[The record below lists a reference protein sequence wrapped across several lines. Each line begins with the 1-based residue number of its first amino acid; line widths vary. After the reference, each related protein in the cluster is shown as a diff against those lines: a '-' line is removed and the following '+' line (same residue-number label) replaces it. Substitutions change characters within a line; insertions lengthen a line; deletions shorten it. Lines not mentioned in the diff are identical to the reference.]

1 MSARSNAPSQQM
13 PPFAVRAAIA
23 LVACRMLLF
32 VFIGGRY
39 GYFRD
44 ELYFLDC
51 ARHLAAGYVDMAPL
65 TAFYAR
71 VGLLFGGSLHAI
83 RLLPVLAGAG
93 LIVLTMQ
100 IVRQLGGDRFAQ
112 TFAGACILAVPAMV
126 GMDVILTMNAF
137 EPLFWMGCI
146 SVFLAIVNGGDSR
159 LWIWFGV
166 LAGLGLENKHST
178 VFFGFAFVVALLL
191 TEHRREFMKPWIW
204 IGGLIALAI
213 FVPNLVWQVQ
223 HHFPT
228 LEDLEN
234 VRRSGKN
241 VVLGPG
247 AFVWQQILSMNP
259 LLFPVWVAGL
269 IWFLR
274 ERRWRLLGLM
284 FAVFFVVMFLMHAKD
299 YYLFPMY
306 PMLFAGGGAV
316 VFERWLARRP
326 EGQRRWL
333 QPVAIGIVI
342 LVNIPVDLLV
352 LPILPPEKYIAYQ
365 NALHLGISK
374 TEVAHEGSLPQIFGD
389 QFGWKEL
396 VKEVADIYWSL
407 PPDVRARTGIF
418 ASNYGEAGALDLFGP
433 AYKLPPAICAHQNYY
448 FWGDHGFDGDNL
460 IWLQWGPRSIGRV
473 CNSVE
478 KVGEHYHSYGMGE
491 ENRPIYLCRGLKKP
505 LRELWPELKHWN

>member
-1 MSARSNAPSQQM
+1 
-13 PPFAVRAAIA
+13 
-23 LVACRMLLF
+23 
-32 VFIGGRY
+32 
-39 GYFRD
+39 
-44 ELYFLDC
+44 
-51 ARHLAAGYVDMAPL
+51 
-65 TAFYAR
+65 
-71 VGLLFGGSLHAI
+71 
-83 RLLPVLAGAG
+83 
-93 LIVLTMQ
+93 
-100 IVRQLGGDRFAQ
+100 
-112 TFAGACILAVPAMV
+112 
-126 GMDVILTMNAF
+126 
-137 EPLFWMGCI
+137 
-146 SVFLAIVNGGDSR
+146 
-159 LWIWFGV
+159 
-166 LAGLGLENKHST
+166 
-178 VFFGFAFVVALLL
+178 VVALLL

-247 AFVWQQILSMNP
+247 AFVWQQTLSMNP

-374 TEVAHEGSLPQIFGD
+374 TEVAHEGPLPQIFGD

-448 FWGDHGFDGDNL
+448 FWGDQGFDGDNL
-460 IWLQWGPRSIGRV
+460 IWLQWGPRSIGRL